1 MSFNDLE
8 DHPTDTAQKVA
19 DTAKGAA
26 ETVSSAA
33 LSVADKVK
41 SGEFGE
47 TARKAAD
54 QVRARAKDMA
64 EQISEEREGV
74 ARQTAQYVQEQPLA
88 ALAVAGLIGFA
99 LGYILPRR

>member
-1 MSFNDLE
+1 MPSNDLK
-8 DHPTDTAQKVA
+8 DHPTDAAQKVA
-19 DTAKGAA
+19 DKAKGAA

-33 LSVADKVK
+33 LSIADKAK

-54 QVRARAKDMA
+54 QVRARAKDTA
-64 EQISEEREGV
+64 EQISEEGDRV

-88 ALAVAGLIGFA
+88 SLAVAGLIGFA
-99 LGYILPRR
+99 LGCIVSKR

>member
-1 MSFNDLE
+1 MSFSDLKA
-8 DHPTDTAQKVA
+8 HSTDAAQKVA
-19 DTAKGAA
+19 DKAKDAA
-26 ETVSSAA
+26 ETLSSTA
-33 LSVADKVK
+33 SSIADKAK